1 MNQFKQW
8 LLLCSIL
15 LLSTKICW
23 GQTASN
29 LDSNQIKK
37 EMAKAAKHMR
47 KAFIQKDYETFFKY
61 IHPKVYALLGDPK
74 LLQNAM
80 IQEIDK
86 MAADGFVFKSVYTG
100 DPIHLV
106 QVDKELQC
114 VVPEI
119 LEINT
124 GNATLKVKS
133 YLIALSEDMG
143 QTWYF
148 VDTNNKP
155 LSYVKKVFP
164 TLSNELILPEKEAP
178 EIVK

>member
-1 MNQFKQW
+1 
-8 LLLCSIL
+8 
-15 LLSTKICW
+15 
-23 GQTASN
+23 
-29 LDSNQIKK
+29 
-37 EMAKAAKHMR
+37 MR